1 MYEQEEWFPKYLAV
15 ASVILVCGTICAAVR
30 FVWIM
35 SVPWRWAKWKVMHL
49 EVAVFLEIDPYI
61 VLFSTQEGRKLRI
74 LLFFLLY
81 FLLSPP
87 ILTT

>member
-35 SVPWRWAKWKVMHL
+35 LVPWRWAKWKVMHL
-49 EVAVFLEIDPYI
+49 EVAVFLEI
-61 VLFSTQEGRKLRI
+61 
-74 LLFFLLY
+74 
-81 FLLSPP
+81 
-87 ILTT
+87 